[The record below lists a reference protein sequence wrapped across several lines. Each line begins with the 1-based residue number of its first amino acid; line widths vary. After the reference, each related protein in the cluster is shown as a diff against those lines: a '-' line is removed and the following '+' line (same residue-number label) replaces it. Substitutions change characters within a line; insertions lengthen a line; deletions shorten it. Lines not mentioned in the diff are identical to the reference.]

1 MSSILAAIGSDPDI
15 VFTVSSAPWP
25 ETPRSAKRLRSIYT
39 TAEQAFR
46 GAKIRSRANNGEVFS
61 VVGSG
66 TNLGT
71 TECLFRSGV
80 DQAKTLRRSGGFGP
94 RGR

>member
-46 GAKIRSRANNGEVFS
+46 GAKIRSRANSGEVFS
-61 VVGSG
+61 VLAVARNPKIDRLC
-66 TNLGT
+66 TI
-71 TECLFRSGV
+71 
-80 DQAKTLRRSGGFGP
+80 D
-94 RGR
+94 